1 MILNTE
7 KSGQKSCG
15 VIFRKLGK
23 SAKKGK
29 GYSHILY
36 GNRYGVNS

>member
-7 KSGQKSCG
+7 KSGQKSCQA
-15 VIFRKLGK
+15 FRKLGK

-36 GNRYGVNS
+36 GNIYGVNS